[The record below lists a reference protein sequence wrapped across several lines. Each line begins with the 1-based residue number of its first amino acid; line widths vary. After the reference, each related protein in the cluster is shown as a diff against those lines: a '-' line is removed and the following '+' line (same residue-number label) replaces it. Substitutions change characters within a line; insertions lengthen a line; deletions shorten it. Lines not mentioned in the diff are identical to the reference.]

1 MTAYAADSF
10 LCPLLSGFLIFFA
23 VFAFFILV
31 FFAETIWAIRAFSIV
46 VAMFAIT
53 FSAFCLTPLTEL
65 SAHPPGLRVG
75 LALSHLLSLA
85 ALDHHFLERL
95 LEHARAHEL
104 IHVEV
109 GEVELSRGVVDA
121 SLLDIAQHSIGLRQH
136 FELLCVLFLFALLL
150 LALPLA
156 RRVLFQRGAVLEL
169 HAP

>member
-104 IHVEV
+104 VHVEV
-109 GEVELSRGVVDA
+109 EVQLSRGVVDA